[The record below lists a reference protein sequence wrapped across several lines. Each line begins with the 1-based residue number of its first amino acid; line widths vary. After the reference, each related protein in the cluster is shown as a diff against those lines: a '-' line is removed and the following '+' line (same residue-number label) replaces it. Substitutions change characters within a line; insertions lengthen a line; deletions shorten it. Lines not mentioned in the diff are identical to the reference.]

1 MHGLSRRNPE
11 YDIDSIIH
19 EVEGTL
25 DGPDCIAG
33 YRHVWHSL
41 QLKGYQVPRQ
51 VVELLLRELD
61 PEGSQLRKRHKLK
74 RRQYH
79 NQAGP
84 NAVWHADG
92 YDKLKPYGFP
102 VHGCID
108 GWSRKLLWLVVTQSN
123 NSPGNIG

>member
-1 MHGLSRRNPE
+1 MYGLSRRNYD
-11 YDIDSIIH
+11 YDIDAKID
-19 EVEGTL
+19 EVRGML
-25 DGPDCIAG
+25 NGPDCVSG

-41 QLKGYQVPRQ
+41 QLKGHQVPRP

-61 PEGSQLRKRHKLK
+61 PDSCQQRREHKLK

-79 NQAGP
+79 NPGP

-92 YDKLKPYGFP
+92 YDNLKPFEFP

-108 GWSRKLLWLVVTQSN
+108 GWSRNFLWLVVT
-123 NSPGNIG
+123 

>member
-1 MHGLSRRNPE
+1 MATAYSDNEDGVEDNTEEVLIKYYFYCGYQYKDILDLLATYHNIEISERTLHRWLRMHGLSRRNPE
-11 YDIDSIIH
+11 YDVDSIIH

-61 PEGSQLRKRHKLK
+61 PDGS
-74 RRQYH
+74 
-79 NQAGP
+79 
-84 NAVWHADG
+84 
-92 YDKLKPYGFP
+92 
-102 VHGCID
+102 
-108 GWSRKLLWLVVTQSN
+108 
-123 NSPGNIG
+123 

>member
-11 YDIDSIIH
+11 YDVDAIIT
-19 EVEGTL
+19 EIEGML

-41 QLKGYQVPRQ
+41 QLKGNQVSRQ

-61 PEGSQLRKRHKLK
+61 PDGCQLRKRHKLK

-79 NQAGP
+79 NPGPLPSGTPMDTTNLNPMVFQFMVTLTAGVE
-84 NAVWHADG
+84 NC
-92 YDKLKPYGFP
+92 YG
-102 VHGCID
+102 
-108 GWSRKLLWLVVTQSN
+108 W
-123 NSPGNIG
+123 

>member
-1 MHGLSRRNPE
+1 MATAYSDNEDGVEDNTEEVLIKYYFYRGYQNKDILDLLATYHNIEISERTLHRRLRMHGLSRRNPE
-11 YDIDSIIH
+11 YDVDSIIH

-61 PEGSQLRKRHKLK
+61 PDGS
-74 RRQYH
+74 
-79 NQAGP
+79 
-84 NAVWHADG
+84 
-92 YDKLKPYGFP
+92 
-102 VHGCID
+102 
-108 GWSRKLLWLVVTQSN
+108 
-123 NSPGNIG
+123 